1 MAKKRD
7 RAPVCQNCKTV
18 LQVGHHGPCPG
29 CGDQSTVGDHGVG
42 PERAFKDSLARD
54 TRKEFYEAHKPIAI
68 VMIVIIFTF
77 PIAGVFVK
85 GVPGLL
91 FGVVTSVLG
100 YYLLPYA
107 VHALRRMGGTD

>member
-7 RAPVCQNCKTV
+7 RATVCQNCKTL
-18 LQVGHHGPCPG
+18 LQVRHHGLCPG
-29 CGDQSTVGDHGVG
+29 CGHQSTVGDHGVG
-42 PERAFKDSLARD
+42 PERTFKDSPASD

-68 VMIVIIFTF
+68 VMILIIFTF

-85 GVPGLL
+85 GVSGLL